1 MPEWRYLEDDDVE
14 APFGLATDELLLT
27 GSTGTGAPPA
37 TLRLYWYRS
46 HCALVGRFQNLAAE
60 VDLAACRSLGV
71 SVNRRPTGGGAILMG
86 DAQLGVALLTTVRE
100 AGGRTDVGELCGW
113 FSRGL
118 VEGLRELGVEAE
130 FHPRNDILVRG
141 RKIAGTGL
149 CADGHGGLLFH
160 ASVLADLDI
169 PLMLRVLRIPV
180 QKIADK
186 PIAAIEDR
194 TTTVTR
200 ELGRPHLARDLRP
213 TVRRVWAETLGVTL
227 DSRPLSDE
235 ERNGIARL
243 LAEKY
248 STPAWLFERTPPGR
262 GSSGSPPSGL
272 LEAEAASAL
281 LPPPEGVHPSEGM
294 GESLLRTSGGML
306 RVYLAVSRGTV
317 KSAWITGDFFATTP
331 AVASLESSLKWRP
344 VVRQELLAAVEA
356 EYRRSGGIAGVREEE
371 LTNAVFEAGERAEA
385 GT

>member
-1 MPEWRYLEDDDVE
+1 MVEWRYLEDDEVE
-14 APFGLATDELLLT
+14 APYGLATDELLLSEAT
-27 GSTGTGAPPA
+27 RPGAPPA

-71 SVNRRPTGGGAILMG
+71 MVNRRPTGGGAILMG

-100 AGGRTDVGELCGW
+100 AGGRTGVAELCEW

-149 CADGHGGLLFH
+149 CADGQGGLLFH
-160 ASVLADLDI
+160 ASILADLDI

-180 QKIADK
+180 QKIVDK
-186 PIAAIEDR
+186 PVAAIEDR

-200 ELGRPHLARDLRP
+200 ESGRPCLARDLRP
-213 TVRRVWAETLGVTL
+213 TVRRVWAETLGLTL
-227 DSRPLSDE
+227 ESRPLTDT
-235 ERNGIARL
+235 ERNGIAL
-243 LAEKY
+243 LFSEKY
-248 STPAWLFERTPPGR
+248 STPAWLFERTPPDQVPLEPTSDRGPVLR
-262 GSSGSPPSGL
+262 GSPEADRSPKSVTP
-272 LEAEAASAL
+272 AE
-281 LPPPEGVHPSEGM
+281 GW
-294 GESLLRTSGGML
+294 GESLVRTPGGML

-331 AVASLESSLKWRP
+331 AVASLESSLKWRT
-344 VVRQELLAAVEA
+344 VDRTELSAAVKA
-356 EYRRSGGIAGVREEE
+356 EYTRSGGIAGVRPEE
-371 LTNAVFEAGERAEA
+371 LTNAVFEAGEKAEA
-385 GT
+385 SS